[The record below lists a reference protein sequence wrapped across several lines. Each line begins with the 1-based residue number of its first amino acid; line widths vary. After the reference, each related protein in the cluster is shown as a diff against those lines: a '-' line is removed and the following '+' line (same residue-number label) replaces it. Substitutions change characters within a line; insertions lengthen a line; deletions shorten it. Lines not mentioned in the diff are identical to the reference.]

1 MATTTVDIYN
11 RALDRIGVSEA
22 VRSEGDDTQER
33 IICEREYPAARD
45 AVLSLFPWACARK
58 RATLAIMD
66 EVPAFGFSRAFR
78 LPPDF
83 HSIVEIDGS
92 PRREGFVLEGDRL
105 LSNAEECRIIYI
117 SNAVGA
123 HELSPH
129 VAELLSLE
137 LARRIVPGL
146 SSRGVNVSGSLLQEC
161 WASEYPRAMAAEVRN
176 NFPRPQPNRL
186 IEFDRPFP
194 GVAR

>member
-58 RATLAIMD
+58 RATLATV
-66 EVPAFGFSRAFR
+66 EEPPEFGFERAFQ

-83 HSIVEIDGS
+83 VTLVEVDGS
-92 PRREGFVLEGDRL
+92 PRRDGFVLEGDRL

-117 SNAVGA
+117 SNSVGA

-194 GVAR
+194 GGMR